1 MSSRNPEAKAM
12 LNIKVEEGAEEI
24 RMTLQGQIA
33 GPEVPEL
40 NRAWAEVAPRLHK
53 KRLAI
58 DLGTVTHSDAAGME
72 LLAEIYQRTQARLLT
87 MSLWSEYLA
96 LEIMYGREDGVLA
109 NACE

>member
-1 MSSRNPEAKAM
+1 M
-12 LNIKVEEGAEEI
+12 LNIRIDESADEI

-40 NRAWAEVAPRLHK
+40 NRAWAEVAPRLHQ

-58 DLGTVTHSDAAGME
+58 DLGTVTHSDPTGMQA
-72 LLAEIYQRTQARLLT
+72 LIEIYDRTRARLLT

-96 LEIMYGREDGVLA
+96 LEIMYGREDHVLSH
-109 NACE
+109 ACE